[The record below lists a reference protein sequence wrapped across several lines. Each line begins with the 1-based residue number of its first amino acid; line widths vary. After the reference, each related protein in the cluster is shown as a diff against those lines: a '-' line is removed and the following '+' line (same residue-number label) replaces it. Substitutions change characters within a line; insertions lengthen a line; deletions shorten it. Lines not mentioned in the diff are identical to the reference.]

1 MTTKLLIIN
10 KKRDLPVLA
19 GIILLIGNV
28 GFYAAAVYFEPAGY
42 IGKENIAKLQRYM
55 ALSAAADVCQAGY
68 ICMFIAMFA
77 MWILGLYRLEKRDN
91 VEQMPVSPK
100 SRKWLIS
107 VAMILFAGLIVLVI
121 GAKTAG
127 DDGIF
132 ARLKIAVC
140 AGTDRDTDSTAA
152 VTNINALRVEKSF
165 GGKAKICG
173 TLICIDGSGR
183 ELRFPVS
190 GGEADF
196 FSGEIIKYTDC
207 RFSATYYKHS
217 HIIKEYSFDGKK
229 DPSYIESQSDADKIF
244 GHVEISWELNEN
256 QFLLCRP
263 ENIRRKVGWAV
274 YRDGELV
281 QLDKHSPQICT
292 VTAEYY
298 EKLDI
303 DAHTSETGSYEIVLV
318 YCNGGKAFRISDSII
333 FDIDE
338 EWGDPV
344 GIHLEER
351 QGLPQTEKKE
361 LPPMPEDVDIWLDGM
376 NICRDSVEG
385 YDDRLAWVVM
395 HDGELIRIL
404 PGNGITFT
412 AYAGESFDLTGIADE
427 KGSYEVWLAVYGFEK
442 NGVYY
447 DCKTTKVSKS
457 IKFDISE

>member
-1 MTTKLLIIN
+1 MTTKLLIFD
-10 KKRDLPVLA
+10 KKRDFPILA
-19 GIILLIGNV
+19 GIIMLIGNV
-28 GFYAAAVYFEPAGY
+28 GFYAAAMYFEPSGY
-42 IGKENIAKLQRYM
+42 IGDENIAKLQRYM
-55 ALSAAADVCQAGY
+55 ALSAAADVCQTGY

-77 MWILGLYRLEKRDN
+77 IWILGLYRLEKRDN
-91 VEQMPVSPK
+91 ENQVQVPQK
-100 SRKWLIS
+100 SRKWLIF
-107 VAMILFAGLIVLVI
+107 VAMILFAGLIILVI
-121 GAKTAG
+121 AAKTAG
-127 DDGIF
+127 EDGIF

-140 AGTDRDTDSTAA
+140 AGIDRDTDNTAA
-152 VTNINALRVEKSF
+152 VTDINTLRVEKSSTGETKF
-165 GGKAKICG
+165 GGV
-173 TLICIDGSGR
+173 LICIDGSG
-183 ELRFPVS
+183 EEIRFPVS
-190 GGEADF
+190 GGEADL
-196 FSGEIIKYTDC
+196 FSGEIMKYSNC
-207 RFSATYYKHS
+207 RFSATYYKRS
-217 HIIKEYSFDGKK
+217 HVIKEYSFDGKK

-263 ENIRRKVGWAV
+263 ENIKRKVGWAV

-303 DAHTSETGSYEIVLV
+303 DAHTSEIGSYEIVLV

-344 GIHLEER
+344 GIHLEDR

-361 LPPMPEDVDIWLDGM
+361 LPPMPENVDIWLDGM

-395 HDGELIRIL
+395 RDGELIKIL
-404 PGNGITFT
+404 PGNMVTFT
-412 AYAGESFDLTGIADE
+412 AYAGERFDLTGIAE
-427 KGSYEVWLAVYGFEK
+427 ENGSYEVWLAVYEFEK